1 MSDTSLFSPTARK
14 QTQYPKLTF
23 DLKLMFPLS
32 FRQLIIRFQP
42 KSSPQPKP
50 PCYCKAVIS
59 ELSGDDS
66 EGTDGTGGLQL
77 QGCQETV
84 GGLVAIPRLKSFT
97 QSTPRFVGGA
107 VDLNRITQNLLAQ
120 VDTPSFHQQTALN
133 EQNDGEVQENIV
145 LHLRALMSHFISCF
159 QNLKTLYAQKEV
171 SCLEN
176 KNWIFL
182 KPLGKKVTNEQCS
195 L

>member
-1 MSDTSLFSPTARK
+1 MLLQGRHLRALWGWQWRDGRDWRPPTPGLSRNSRGPGCNPETEELHPVHSTLRGRCCGSEPHHAEPSRLGGHAQFSPADG
-14 QTQYPKLTF
+14 PKWTEWW
-23 DLKLMFPLS
+23 
-32 FRQLIIRFQP
+32 R
-42 KSSPQPKP
+42 
-50 PCYCKAVIS
+50 
-59 ELSGDDS
+59 
-66 EGTDGTGGLQL
+66 
-77 QGCQETV
+77 
-84 GGLVAIPRLKSFT
+84 
-97 QSTPRFVGGA
+97 GA
-107 VDLNRITQNLLAQ
+107 GKN
-120 VDTPSFHQQTALN
+120 F
-133 EQNDGEVQENIV
+133 